1 VNPNT
6 IRRIGL
12 AGFIALGVLW
22 GIAWFLAPPK
32 HPSVPF
38 NGGVGVLWK
47 TTGYRMDDGWGI
59 NLGGLA
65 NIISYFADISSP
77 QPERQ
82 RAINHHAIA

>member
-1 VNPNT
+1 
-6 IRRIGL
+6 
-12 AGFIALGVLW
+12 
-22 GIAWFLAPPK
+22 
-32 HPSVPF
+32 
-38 NGGVGVLWK
+38 
-47 TTGYRMDDGWGI
+47 MDDGWGI